1 METQG
6 KVWVKSDRGVFGP
19 GRIKLLELVDETGSI
34 SKAAKELGMSYKA
47 AWAAIEKMNNLSEN
61 LLVIK
66 ATGGKSGGGSKL
78 SDEARIIIKAF
89 HEARDHQQNEQ
100 ENPGTGESDGIT
112 FLEAS
117 TKNLYKGSVSNI
129 LTGPINATVGIQLRG
144 LDVLASVITRESLQR
159 MDLKKDDL
167 VHALINDR
175 SITLIKG
182 DARNLAISARNRLSG
197 NIIRIDTSG
206 VSAEVTL
213 ELKGG
218 QTLHTIITMESLD
231 IMNLKEGDQ
240 VTAIFKAQAV
250 ILLK

>member
-1 METQG
+1 MEAQG
-6 KVWVKSDRGVFGP
+6 KVWVKSDKGVFGP
-19 GRIKLLELVDETGSI
+19 GRIKLLELIDETGSI
-34 SKAAKELGMSYKA
+34 SKAAKEIGMSYKA

-66 ATGGKSGGGSKL
+66 ATGGKSGGGSRL
-78 SDEARIIIKAF
+78 SEDARAIIKAF
-89 HEARDHQQNEQ
+89 YDAQEKHPQEPVQGNSTEA
-100 ENPGTGESDGIT
+100 GSIT

-117 TKNLYKGSVSNI
+117 TKNLYKGVVSNI

-144 LDVLASVITRESLQR
+144 LDILASVITRESLKR
-159 MDLKKDDL
+159 MDLKKDDT
-167 VHALINDR
+167 VHALVNDR

-182 DARNLAISARNRLSG
+182 DARNLAISARNRLAGS
-197 NIIRIDTSG
+197 IIRIDTSG

-231 IMNLKEGDQ
+231 TMSLKEGDQ